1 MLTKKKNAI
10 WGRYPCCDFVNN
22 AIRYILSGDTDRAI
36 SELLTAITKAGGYV
50 HKDIEEKAN
59 SAHNRV
65 WAGKMVN
72 SMEVLIRKIELVLI
86 AEGQND
92 SKFQWGE
99 KIRYTPHEVAEI
111 LRKHADELTMKGLIE
126 E

>member
-22 AIRYILSGDTDRAI
+22 AIRFILSGDTDRAI

-59 SAHNRV
+59 AAHDRA
-65 WAGKMVN
+65 WAGKIEPKNPCCDCVESGM
-72 SMEVLIRKIELVLI
+72 STSCRCGDRKKYECEL
-86 AEGQND
+86 E
-92 SKFQWGE
+92 KF
-99 KIRYTPHEVAEI
+99 
-111 LRKHADELTMKGLIE
+111 KHDNWIPT
-126 E
+126 